1 MKARI
6 PPKSVVSKGIRKAVQ
21 QYAKEQVDKEE
32 QSGTRRILKLVCVAL
47 HQKFGFG
54 KTRISDLVL
63 EVNNLALESD
73 NDEIFW
79 NHVDRVVIDEMGVDF
94 KKENEN

>member
-21 QYAKEQVDKEE
+21 QYAKEQVNKEE
-32 QSGTRRILKLVCVAL
+32 QTEMRRFLKIVCVAL

-54 KTRISDLVL
+54 KDRIADLLQEVSDLS
-63 EVNNLALESD
+63 EESD
-73 NDEIFW
+73 TDEIFW
-79 NHVDRVVIDEMGVDF
+79 NHIDRVVIDEMGLDF
-94 KKENEN
+94 EKEDRL